1 MLVCRLKWNCGE
13 QIQLA
18 VLKPSSHIPP
28 GLSAL
33 QCLGQT
39 VRHLRGEGGKE
50 EEGRIPQPTFGGMES
65 NKVRVKKNSS
75 YPLSYTEA
83 SGTKLA
89 NKVLYNRVV
98 ISE

>member
-1 MLVCRLKWNCGE
+1 MLICRLKWNYAK
-13 QIQLA
+13 QRQLA
-18 VLKPSSHIPP
+18 VLKASSHIPP

-50 EEGRIPQPTFGGMES
+50 KEGRIPQPTFGGMKS

-75 YPLSYTEA
+75 YPFSYSEA
-83 SGTKLA
+83 
-89 NKVLYNRVV
+89 
-98 ISE
+98 